1 LKVNVSHQ
9 DIEEKIEL
17 KSGFRNFIASV
28 IKEEQKKL
36 GEIQFVFTSNR
47 VILEIN
53 REFLNHHYFTDVITF
68 PVNRKNL
75 LSGDIYISIEQVHL
89 NAQIYKTSFE
99 EEVMRVI
106 IHGVLH
112 LVGYDDKS
120 EIERNAMREKEDVYL
135 CRFKSMI

>member
-68 PVNRKNL
+68 SDNRKNL
-75 LSGDIYISIEQVHL
+75 LSGDIYISIEQVRM
-89 NAQIYKTSFE
+89 NAQKYQASFE
-99 EEVMRVI
+99 DEVMRVI
-106 IHGVLH
+106 NQGVLH
-112 LVGYDDKS
+112 LIGYDDKS